1 MDPEASK
8 KDQFLILRQIKGLNS
23 ATARPV
29 VTLLQADESG
39 SRTCVHN
46 LVHQLNIGHGS
57 ESLAVASLP
66 RLLQEKC
73 SHSHFSSRCCRK
85 SSRNTAW
92 NFASSSRGTRQFR
105 ATSCNQTLFLLIK
118 SVDSVNMFPMCFP
131 SLNSVLFFDRW
142 HVVAQVQVSTKR
154 KACRRRS
161 VCCDSLLRR
170 N

>member
-1 MDPEASK
+1 MTEKRKQFGTKRPRLDPEASK

-39 SRTCVHN
+39 SRTCGRRKEKFPIVHN

-73 SHSHFSSRCCRK
+73 SHSHFFRQMLQEIVKKHGSELRLVLAWDEAVPGNILQPDLRRK
-85 SSRNTAW
+85 SALTY
-92 NFASSSRGTRQFR
+92 ASLQ
-105 ATSCNQTLFLLIK
+105 K
-118 SVDSVNMFPMCFP
+118 
-131 SLNSVLFFDRW
+131 
-142 HVVAQVQVSTKR
+142 
-154 KACRRRS
+154 
-161 VCCDSLLRR
+161 
-170 N
+170 

>member
-1 MDPEASK
+1 LDPEASK

-73 SHSHFSSRCCRK
+73 SHSHFFRQMLQEIVKKYGSELRLVL
-85 SSRNTAW
+85 AW
-92 NFASSSRGTRQFR
+92 DEAVPGNILQPDSFFA
-105 ATSCNQTLFLLIK
+105 
-118 SVDSVNMFPMCFP
+118 D
-131 SLNSVLFFDRW
+131 
-142 HVVAQVQVSTKR
+142 QVS
-154 KACRRRS
+154 
-161 VCCDSLLRR
+161 
-170 N
+170 